1 MSRVE
6 APIRLILQVEAGP
19 QADPDQIDRQTRTLI
34 RELREL
40 HIESIEPVRLENPPP
55 GAKAGEAI
63 ALGSVVVSVLPSIL
77 ETVILFLR
85 DWSFRGSDRRVKL
98 RFQVGDRL
106 LEIEYDPMSMTQESL
121 GELIK
126 TLLKDTEPES

>member
-1 MSRVE
+1 MSRVQ

-40 HIESIEPVRLENPPP
+40 HIESIEPARLANPPP

-85 DWSFRGSDRRVKL
+85 DWSSRSSDRRVKL
-98 RFQVGDRL
+98 RFQVGDNL
-106 LEIEYDPMSMTQESL
+106 LEIEYDPMTMTQESL

-126 TLLKDTEPES
+126 TLLKDAETAS

>member
-19 QADPDQIDRQTRTLI
+19 QADPDQTDRLTRNLI

-40 HIESIEPVRLENPPP
+40 HIQSIEPVRLDNPPP

-63 ALGSVVVSVLPSIL
+63 ALGSVVVSVLPSII

-85 DWSFRGSDRRVKL
+85 DWSLSRLRPAREATLSSRRYPP
-98 RFQVGDRL
+98 RD
-106 LEIEYDPMSMTQESL
+106 
-121 GELIK
+121 
-126 TLLKDTEPES
+126 

>member
-1 MSRVE
+1 MSRVQ

-19 QADPDQIDRQTRTLI
+19 QADPDQTDRQTRSLI
-34 RELREL
+34 RELRQL
-40 HIESIEPVRLENPPP
+40 HIESIEPVRLDNPPP

-63 ALGSVVVSVLPSIL
+63 ALGSVVVSVLPSVL

-85 DWSFRGSDRRVKL
+85 DWSIRGSDRRVKL

-106 LEIEYDPMSMTQESL
+106 LEIEYDPTTMTQESL
-121 GELIK
+121 ADLLN
-126 TLLKDTEPES
+126 TLLEDAEPK

>member
-6 APIRLILQVEAGP
+6 APIRLILQIEAGP
-19 QADPDQIDRQTRTLI
+19 QADPDQIDRQTRNLI

-40 HIESIEPVRLENPPP
+40 HIESIAPVRLENPPP
-55 GAKAGEAI
+55 AAKAGEAI

-85 DWSFRGSDRRVKL
+85 DWSKRGADRRVKL
-98 RFQVGDRL
+98 RFQVGDSL
-106 LEIEYDPMSMTQESL
+106 LEIEYDPQTMTQESL
-121 GELIK
+121 QDLIN
-126 TLLKDTEPES
+126 TLLKDSAPQS